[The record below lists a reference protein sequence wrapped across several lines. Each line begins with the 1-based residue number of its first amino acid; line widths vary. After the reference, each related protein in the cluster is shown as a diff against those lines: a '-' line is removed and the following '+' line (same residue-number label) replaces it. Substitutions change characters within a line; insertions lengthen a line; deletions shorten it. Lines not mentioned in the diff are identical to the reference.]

1 MTLHSGVR
9 TRIDQ
14 IENLYGVGLSDMKHG
29 GSFRRFCDAR
39 QHFWWLLNKHDGFSL
54 QRTAR
59 VTGHHHTTVLYGI
72 RQYQAR
78 LETQPKRSAA

>member
-14 IENLYGVGLSDMKHG
+14 IQSLYGVGLFDMKNG

-78 LETQPKRSAA
+78 LETQPERSAA